1 MSRYLFTS
9 ESVTE
14 GHPDK
19 LCDAVSDSVLD
30 ACLAQDPRSRVA
42 CETFCKTGFVIV
54 GGEITT
60 TATVD
65 FGRLA
70 RQAIRDIGYT
80 GSDMGFDWE
89 TCAVMTAIEPQSPD
103 ISQGVTEGE
112 GLFKEQGAGDQG
124 LMFGFACDET
134 PELMPAPI
142 MYAHRLTE
150 RLAQIR
156 KKGDVGF
163 LRPDGKSQVTVEY
176 DGDQPKRIET
186 VVLSTQHSPDVSY
199 DELKDAIMEL
209 VVKKAL
215 PAKLLDKETKF
226 FINPTGR
233 FVIGGPFGDA
243 GLTGRKI
250 IVDTYGGMGRH
261 GGGAFSGK
269 DPSKV
274 DRSAAYYARYVAKNI
289 VAAGLARRCEVQV
302 AYAIGVAKPVG
313 VHVNTFGTGKV
324 DGDVL
329 DQYIAENFDMR
340 PRAIIEQLDLLRP
353 IYRPT
358 AAYGHFG
365 RKGFPWEKTDRAK
378 QLAKELLGR
387 GGKKKAAAKATEKAA
402 AKATEKAAAKATEKA
417 AAKASV
423 EEAAPAKRK
432 ESAKGRDKRASTE
445 ERSPKSTK
453 RVRAAVAKAAAKE
466 APRKAARRGKR

>member
-1 MSRYLFTS
+1 VSAPAMSRYLFTS

-30 ACLAQDPRSRVA
+30 ALLAQDPKARVA

-60 TATVD
+60 RAKGID
-65 FGRLA
+65 FGRIA
-70 RQAIRDIGYT
+70 RETIKDIGYT

-112 GLFKEQGAGDQG
+112 GLYKEQGAGDQG

-142 MYAHRLTE
+142 MYAHKLAQ
-150 RLAQIR
+150 RLAEVR
-156 KKGDVGF
+156 KKGLVKF
-163 LRPDGKSQVTVEY
+163 LRPDGKTQVTVEY
-176 DGDQPKRIET
+176 DKDRPKRIET
-186 VVLSTQHSPDVSY
+186 VVVSTQHSPDVSY
-199 DELKDAIMEL
+199 EDLRDAVMDL
-209 VVKKAL
+209 VIKKTV
-215 PAKLLDKETKF
+215 PAKLLDKRTKY

-274 DRSAAYYARYVAKNI
+274 DRSAAYYARFVAKNV
-289 VAAGLARRCEVQV
+289 VAAKLARRCEVQV

-313 VHVNTFGTGKV
+313 VHVNTWGTGRVSDDLLEK
-324 DGDVL
+324 
-329 DQYIAENFDMR
+329 YIAEKFDMR
-340 PRAIIEQLDLLRP
+340 PRAIIDELKLLRP
-353 IYRPT
+353 IYRET

-365 RKGFPWEKTDRAK
+365 RKGFPWEKTTRARQMAADLLRRSK
-378 QLAKELLGR
+378 PWTPSPAKKDEAPPPPAKAKR
-387 GGKKKAAAKATEKAA
+387 TPKAAAADAGD
-402 AKATEKAAAKATEKA
+402 
-417 AAKASV
+417 
-423 EEAAPAKRK
+423 EEA
-432 ESAKGRDKRASTE
+432 
-445 ERSPKSTK
+445 PKSTK
-453 RVRAAVAKAAAKE
+453 RVRKGVATAARVARAAARSGK
-466 APRKAARRGKR
+466 RRGARR

>member
-1 MSRYLFTS
+1 MAVVVSAAAMSRHLFTS

-19 LCDAVSDSVLD
+19 LCDAISDSVLD
-30 ACLAQDPRSRVA
+30 AVLAQDPRARVA

-60 TATVD
+60 TARVD

-70 RQAIRDIGYT
+70 RQAIKEIGYT
-80 GSDMGFDWE
+80 SSAMGFDWE

-112 GLFKEQGAGDQG
+112 GLHKEQGAGDQG

-150 RLAQIR
+150 RLSLVR
-156 KKGDVGF
+156 KKGEVNF

-176 DGDQPKRIET
+176 AGDVPKRIET
-186 VVLSTQHSPDVSY
+186 VVLSTQHSPEVSH
-199 DELKDAIMEL
+199 DELHAVVMDII
-209 VVKKAL
+209 VKKAL

-274 DRSAAYYARYVAKNI
+274 DRSAAYFARYVAKNV
-289 VAAGLARRCEVQV
+289 VASGVARRCELQV
-302 AYAIGVAKPVG
+302 AYAIGVARPVG

-324 DGDVL
+324 DDDTLGD
-329 DQYIAENFDMR
+329 YIAANFDMR

-353 IYRPT
+353 IYRAT

-365 RKGFPWEKTDRAK
+365 RKGFPWERLDRAK
-378 QLAKELLGR
+378 QIAKDLVGR
-387 GGKKKAAAKATEKAA
+387 GSRKAAASVPEKAA
-402 AKATEKAAAKATEKA
+402 APAAGTTRRRGRVAPAATVDKARAAKAKDA
-417 AAKASV
+417 
-423 EEAAPAKRK
+423 R
-432 ESAKGRDKRASTE
+432 E
-445 ERSPKSTK
+445 ERSPKSTRRVKAGRPSAGTQPASK
-453 RVRAAVAKAAAKE
+453 RRAG
-466 APRKAARRGKR
+466 RRAQR

>member
-19 LCDAVSDSVLD
+19 LCDAVSDAVLD
-30 ACLAQDPRSRVA
+30 ALLEQDPRARVA

-60 TATVD
+60 TAKVEY
-65 FGRLA
+65 GRIA
-70 RQAIRDIGYT
+70 RNTIKDIGYT
-80 GSDMGFDWE
+80 SSDMGFDWE

-150 RLAQIR
+150 RLALIR
-156 KKGDVGF
+156 KKGTVNF
-163 LRPDGKSQVTVEY
+163 LRPDGKSQVTIEY
-176 DGDQPKRIET
+176 EGGTPKRVET
-186 VVLSTQHSPDVSY
+186 VVLSTQHSPDVSHE
-199 DELKDAIMEL
+199 DLKEAIMEL
-209 VVKKAL
+209 VVKKTI
-215 PAKLLDKETKF
+215 PTKLIDKKTKF

-274 DRSAAYYARYVAKNI
+274 DRSAAYYARYVAKNV

-302 AYAIGVAKPVG
+302 AYAIGVARPVG
-313 VHVNTFGTGKV
+313 VNVNTFGTGKV
-324 DGDVL
+324 DDELLGK
-329 DQYIAENFDMR
+329 YIAEKFDMR
-340 PRAIIEQLDLLRP
+340 PRAIIEELDLLRP
-353 IYRPT
+353 LYRET

-365 RKGFPWEKTDRAK
+365 RKGFPWEKTRRAK
-378 QLAKELLGR
+378 AMAADLLGKR
-387 GGKKKAAAKATEKAA
+387 GKGWTPSPVVEAK
-402 AKATEKAAAKATEKA
+402 
-417 AAKASV
+417 
-423 EEAAPAKRK
+423 EEAAPAKAP
-432 ESAKGRDKRASTE
+432 AKGRRGKKAAEPAPAAAAKRGRATSSVDE
-445 ERSPKSTK
+445 EEAPKSTK
-453 RVRAAVAKAAAKE
+453 RVRNAAGGARRSGRRNGRRGAAK
-466 APRKAARRGKR
+466 R